1 MNRSIFLL
9 VVALSLFSTMKADV
23 DGISDAGSETVVSD
37 SAFSSAEGLLSE
49 HEPEVLNNISLLAKT
64 DSGVTKKVSFFN
76 KLYEIVKEFS
86 RVDDNYIE
94 PQHYNYTV
102 MLQNTNTYESYTLR
116 NKEGQEVVLA
126 PEMSFRMGPYVGWRW
141 LVLGYTID
149 ISHLFGD
156 HRKQDWDISLYS
168 NQIGVDLFYRRTGNG
183 YKIRRME
190 LGNAIDATPM
200 KNVEFN
206 GFNASIKGFNLYYI
220 MNHKRFSYPAAF
232 NQSTCQKVSCGSPL
246 VGIGYTKHSLF
257 IDVLRLNDVIN
268 DHIDIPEAM
277 RMDSSLVAAHVNY
290 TDFSISG
297 GYAYNWVF
305 AKNWLAAASLS
316 MAVGY
321 KQSTGDMERMSL
333 KLRDFAFYNFNFEGV
348 GRFGVVWNNTRWYSG
363 FSAILHSY
371 SYRKSQFST
380 NTIFGSLNFYVGYNF
395 GDRELHHQRRHAKH

>member
-1 MNRSIFLL
+1 MNRKIFLL
-9 VVALSLFSTMKADV
+9 SAALCLASTIKAGVA
-23 DGISDAGSETVVSD
+23 GIYDAGLGTEVSD
-37 SAFSSAEGLLSE
+37 SSANVVEGMLY
-49 HEPEVLNNISLLAKT
+49 EVESKMLNSNPVSVGT
-64 DSGVTKKVSFFN
+64 DSAATKKVSFIN
-76 KLYEIVKEFS
+76 RLYEVVKEFS
-86 RVDDNYIE
+86 RVDKNYIE
-94 PQHYNYTV
+94 PQHYNFTV

-126 PEMSFRMGPYVGWRW
+126 PEMSFRLGPYVGWRW

-183 YKIRRME
+183 YKIRSMD
-190 LGNAIDATPM
+190 LGKNIDATSM
-200 KNVEFN
+200 RNVEFG

-220 MNHKRFSYPAAF
+220 LNHKRFSYPAAF

-246 VGIGYTKHSLF
+246 VGIGYAKHSLYL
-257 IDVLRLNDVIN
+257 DVQRLNNLLNEYVDM
-268 DHIDIPEAM
+268 HEALL
-277 RMDSSLVAAHVNY
+277 MDSSLVAARVNY

-321 KQSTGDMERMSL
+321 KQSTGDMERSSL
-333 KLRDFAFYNFNFEGV
+333 KLRDFAFYNFNFDGV

-380 NTIFGSLNFYVGYNF
+380 NSIFGSFNLYVGYNF
-395 GDRELHHQRRHAKH
+395 GDRERHHQRRHAKR